1 MRIEYRCR
9 YCNHPALLTESGR
22 RWGTRQVVCQN
33 CGARGPLMSS
43 ELPSNDIIETLALNA
58 NAILAPDEV
67 VVKRATAEHAREV
80 LVCEVACSKS
90 GDDEVCPE
98 CEYAITDLTAAL
110 EREVGK

>member
-1 MRIEYRCR
+1 
-9 YCNHPALLTESGR
+9 
-22 RWGTRQVVCQN
+22 
-33 CGARGPLMSS
+33 MSS
-43 ELPSNDIIETLALNA
+43 ELPSNDIIETLAYTA
-58 NAILAPDEV
+58 DAIRLAADDV

-110 EREVGK
+110 EREVKP